1 MFCLTMRDT
10 CCSQLFLVRK
20 IWRKART
27 EEISTFWKFRRP
39 SGGSL
44 HRNGFLNFHFF
55 YSESIFRVIF
65 IYRLLSDPFLILHS
79 WTFSNIEN
87 SDWKICIFR
96 PRSIHARSS
105 WNRKQLF
112 SRKMLNKRKL
122 KYNFGTEC
130 ILLKTIYN
138 REYICVKTKGEIY
151 IWLNSVLFPTFC
163 CNDRMIKAFFILC
176 YSFSSI
182 SSIFIHFQKILHSY
196 TSKVINRYFCSH
208 TYK

>member
-1 MFCLTMRDT
+1 MMRDPLLL
-10 CCSQLFLVRK
+10 SFVSGQEDLK
-20 IWRKART
+20 K
-27 EEISTFWKFRRP
+27 STNR
-39 SGGSL
+39 G
-44 HRNGFLNFHFF
+44 NLNFLKVPQTKRWELTQKWIFKLSFF

-163 CNDRMIKAFFILC
+163 CNDRMIKAFFILR

>member
-1 MFCLTMRDT
+1 MMRDPLLL
-10 CCSQLFLVRK
+10 SFVSGQEDLK
-20 IWRKART
+20 K
-27 EEISTFWKFRRP
+27 STNR
-39 SGGSL
+39 G
-44 HRNGFLNFHFF
+44 NLNFLKVPQTKRWELTQKRIFKLWFF

-79 WTFSNIEN
+79 WTISNIEN

-163 CNDRMIKAFFILC
+163 CNDRMIKAFFILR
-176 YSFSSI
+176 YSFSSF